1 MQRMKKK
8 KYIWL
13 GGNVSHDVVK
23 ITNYTTN
30 YDGVDIRRGVVNRF
44 ALKVF
49 YALCMRVNVGK
60 MKYISYIRRKT

>member
-1 MQRMKKK
+1 M
-8 KYIWL
+8 I
-13 GGNVSHDVVK
+13 HAVVK

-30 YDGVDIRRGVVNRF
+30 YDGVDIRRGVVRRF

-49 YALCMRVNVGK
+49 YALYMRVNAGK

>member
-1 MQRMKKK
+1 M
-8 KYIWL
+8 
-13 GGNVSHDVVK
+13 GGNVTHAVVK

-30 YDGVDIRRGVVNRF
+30 YDGVDIRRGVVRRF

-49 YALCMRVNVGK
+49 YALYMRINAGK